1 MYYGGSDNMAQAN
14 LSVRIDENDK
24 KSFEA
29 FCNETGMNV
38 SVAINMFIKTVL
50 REHRLPFEIK
60 SAPFYSKSN
69 IEYLEKIVE
78 KINNGKAK
86 LEEHELIEED
96 DV

>member
-1 MYYGGSDNMAQAN
+1 MW
-14 LSVRIDENDK
+14 
-24 KSFEA
+24 SFTSH
-29 FCNETGMNV
+29 CCSI

-60 SAPFYSKSN
+60 SDPFYSKSN

>member
-1 MYYGGSDNMAQAN
+1 MAQAN
-14 LSVRIDENDK
+14 LSVRIDEKDK
-24 KSFEA
+24 KSFET

-60 SAPFYSKSN
+60 TDNFYSESN
-69 IEYLEKIVE
+69 IKYIEKVIE
-78 KINNGKAK
+78 EIESGKAK

-96 DV
+96 E

>member
-1 MYYGGSDNMAQAN
+1 
-14 LSVRIDENDK
+14 
-24 KSFEA
+24 
-29 FCNETGMNV
+29 
-38 SVAINMFIKTVL
+38 MFIKTVL

-60 SAPFYSKSN
+60 SDPFYSKSN